1 MSSPSYYQG
10 LAKTM
15 MFTIIL
21 VSFAP
26 LFLITLIVGYQYSVA
41 YKEKVVAHMRELVL
55 KHDQNV
61 DSYLDEKVAEIL
73 VLADMGG
80 VASFHDEANL
90 EVLHNSLVR
99 RHGSDFVDLGL
110 VNSQGV
116 QVAYS
121 GPFKLRD
128 ANYADADWFKAV
140 KKHQVYVS
148 DVFLG
153 LRGFPHFII
162 AVLLEAG
169 GQEWVLRT
177 TLDFIAFNK
186 LVENIHVG
194 ETGMA
199 FIINRKGDFQ
209 TTPRRDMTAEVPFL
223 KCLIKGQNGHLD
235 LVRGRTTMVTEINP
249 STGQETIFMTSPIK
263 NGNWIMVYQQETS
276 DAFSDLNQAR
286 NLAAVILLLGG
297 IGITL
302 MAFFMS
308 RRMARKVEVSDLEKD
323 MMNEQVIEAGKLA
336 SVGELAAGIAHEIN
350 NPVAI
355 MVEEAG
361 WIQDLLDEGL
371 DKFDNKHEI
380 QRALTQIRSQGTR
393 CKDIT
398 HKLLSFA
405 RKIDPT
411 IKRVALNGLVQEMV
425 LLCEQRAKF
434 ANVHI
439 KTNLSD
445 SIQDVAASPSE
456 LQQVFLNLI
465 NNAIDAMD
473 PGGGELNITTRMDNG
488 VVLVSIA
495 DTGCGI
501 PKANLSRI
509 FDPFFTTKPVGKGTG
524 LGLSIIYGIVNKM
537 GGGIT
542 VKSVLDE
549 GTDFILQLPSAG
561 GVEVVQSKDS
571 IPRLLTTNMR
581 I

>member
-1 MSSPSYYQG
+1 
-10 LAKTM
+10 
-15 MFTIIL
+15 
-21 VSFAP
+21 
-26 LFLITLIVGYQYSVA
+26 
-41 YKEKVVAHMRELVL
+41 
-55 KHDQNV
+55 
-61 DSYLDEKVAEIL
+61 
-73 VLADMGG
+73 
-80 VASFHDEANL
+80 
-90 EVLHNSLVR
+90 
-99 RHGSDFVDLGL
+99 
-110 VNSQGV
+110 
-116 QVAYS
+116 
-121 GPFKLRD
+121 
-128 ANYADADWFKAV
+128 
-140 KKHQVYVS
+140 
-148 DVFLG
+148 
-153 LRGFPHFII
+153 
-162 AVLLEAG
+162 
-169 GQEWVLRT
+169 
-177 TLDFIAFNK
+177 
-186 LVENIHVG
+186 
-194 ETGMA
+194 
-199 FIINRKGDFQ
+199 
-209 TTPRRDMTAEVPFL
+209 
-223 KCLIKGQNGHLD
+223 
-235 LVRGRTTMVTEINP
+235 
-249 STGQETIFMTSPIK
+249 
-263 NGNWIMVYQQETS
+263 
-276 DAFSDLNQAR
+276 
-286 NLAAVILLLGG
+286 
-297 IGITL
+297 
-302 MAFFMS
+302 
-308 RRMARKVEVSDLEKD
+308 MARKVEVSDLEKD

-361 WIQDLLDEGL
+361 WIQDLFDEVL

-509 FDPFFTTKPVGKGTG
+509 FDPFFTTKADR
-524 LGLSIIYGIVNKM
+524 
-537 GGGIT
+537 
-542 VKSVLDE
+542 KSV
-549 GTDFILQLPSAG
+549 
-561 GVEVVQSKDS
+561 V
-571 IPRLLTTNMR
+571 
-581 I
+581 